1 MGQSHLEDCSLRYCG
16 AGSRIRKPLVRS
28 CLCEC
33 EHGCGSVGAG
43 AVHWRGSNHSYFSL
57 QKLSRLLNNGKYEM
71 KVKKTQGREIRL
83 EPNERKYLKTIFIET
98 RSSKKRP

>member
-33 EHGCGSVGAG
+33 EHGIVECVCGGGVGEAIITLTLDMCAEAFQAAG
-43 AVHWRGSNHSYFSL
+43 
-57 QKLSRLLNNGKYEM
+57 
-71 KVKKTQGREIRL
+71 
-83 EPNERKYLKTIFIET
+83 
-98 RSSKKRP
+98 